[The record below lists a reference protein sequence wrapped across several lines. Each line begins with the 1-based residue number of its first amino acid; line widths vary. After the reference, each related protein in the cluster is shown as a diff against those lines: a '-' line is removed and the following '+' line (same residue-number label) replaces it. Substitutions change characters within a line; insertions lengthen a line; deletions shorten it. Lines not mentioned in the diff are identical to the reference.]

1 MSITPSIQLRKVLG
15 HEYAGHC
22 HNMQVMMHDTDLEI
36 ASFLGGKFV
45 IKKSMG
51 GRFVITKSLGGRFV
65 ICRKNIV
72 EPFIANSCV

>member
-1 MSITPSIQLRKVLG
+1 
-15 HEYAGHC
+15 
-22 HNMQVMMHDTDLEI
+22 MHDTDLEI